1 MVACLSFFGEI
12 CVFSSGC
19 SVISLEREIYLGRDE
34 TQVSS
39 RWNMG
44 FIARRPGFAYES
56 GI

>member
-34 TQVSS
+34 TWVSS